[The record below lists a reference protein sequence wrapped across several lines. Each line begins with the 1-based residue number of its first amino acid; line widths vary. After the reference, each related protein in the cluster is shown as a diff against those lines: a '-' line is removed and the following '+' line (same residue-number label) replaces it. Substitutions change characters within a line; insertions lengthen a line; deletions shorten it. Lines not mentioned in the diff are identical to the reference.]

1 LDINQETDPQ
11 RLAEAVPLWS
21 LALAW
26 PAGDLDARVRGVVEF
41 LESSSVIAEVGGGIE
56 VPIGGRADVVI
67 ATSQGRVLQ
76 YDEDGRIAPG
86 LDPGSFVTE
95 LAEATGSWILD
106 PDPSDDGRTHEYLA
120 GDRDGF
126 MHAVQAAGVG
136 LDALDSVTK
145 VAVHQGEA
153 DPDVFQ
159 AVVNTLDRPAA
170 RILLHQD
177 TAVFTEGAA
186 HAASAITERPS
197 DPRAALTLEDQG
209 GWVRLSWFSGETLS
223 AGAEGPRRPDV
234 DVSVGRPSPTIAGL
248 SVLEQNTPAAR
259 VQQVLRRFTPVAS
272 QEDVAR
278 LAAGGM
284 STTRAE
290 QSALALSDTVTTG
303 LSAGGSLAA
312 QPWLSDLRDAVEM
325 LGFDPIVVDV
335 LAGTR
340 TLPEPVETLTAT
352 SGREESAMPDD
363 ASQAGAGVA
372 RVPGADG
379 PDGPARQAPTERRAG
394 TNAVYVVV
402 IVEMVIG
409 AVFLFLKPLPW
420 SWANLVV
427 AAIAIA
433 AGVIQLGRREL
444 RR

>member
-170 RILLHQD
+170 RILLHQ
-177 TAVFTEGAA
+177 
-186 HAASAITERPS
+186 
-197 DPRAALTLEDQG
+197 QK
-209 GWVRLSWFSGETLS
+209 
-223 AGAEGPRRPDV
+223 
-234 DVSVGRPSPTIAGL
+234 TIQIANKNKI
-248 SVLEQNTPAAR
+248 SKK
-259 VQQVLRRFTPVAS
+259 
-272 QEDVAR
+272 
-278 LAAGGM
+278 
-284 STTRAE
+284 
-290 QSALALSDTVTTG
+290 
-303 LSAGGSLAA
+303 
-312 QPWLSDLRDAVEM
+312 EM
-325 LGFDPIVVDV
+325 
-335 LAGTR
+335 
-340 TLPEPVETLTAT
+340 
-352 SGREESAMPDD
+352 
-363 ASQAGAGVA
+363 
-372 RVPGADG
+372 
-379 PDGPARQAPTERRAG
+379 
-394 TNAVYVVV
+394 
-402 IVEMVIG
+402 
-409 AVFLFLKPLPW
+409 KK
-420 SWANLVV
+420 
-427 AAIAIA
+427 
-433 AGVIQLGRREL
+433 
-444 RR
+444 